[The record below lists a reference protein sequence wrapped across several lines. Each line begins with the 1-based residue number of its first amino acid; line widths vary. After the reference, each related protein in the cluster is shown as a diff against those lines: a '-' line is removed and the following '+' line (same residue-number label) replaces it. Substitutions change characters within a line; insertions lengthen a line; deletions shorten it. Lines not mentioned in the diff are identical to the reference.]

1 MPRKPPAPTVP
12 AEHRY
17 ERFAAEYLVDLNAT
31 GAYRRACNPD
41 ATDRTAGTEGHRLLK
56 NPKVEA
62 LVAEGRLRLMGTI
75 GVSAE
80 RTVEEYR
87 RIGFFDPRTVMEWD
101 EQGVRFFPSD
111 SLSPEAAAAIAS
123 VKCKRT
129 IRRESGR
136 DGDEIETVEIEMK
149 FVPKTPALDA
159 LSKHLG
165 LFRPDELKIT
175 GGGGVLVVP
184 YVDAA
189 TWAAE
194 AAKQQATHGQ
204 QTEGAG

>member
-1 MPRKPPAPTVP
+1 MPRKQPTPTVP

-41 ATDRTAGTEGHRLLK
+41 ATDRTAGVEGSRLLK
-56 NPKVEA
+56 NPRVQE
-62 LVAEGRLRLMGTI
+62 LVAEGRARLTDAI
-75 GVSAE
+75 GVTAE

-87 RIGFFDPRTVMEWD
+87 RIGYIDPRTVMRWGPE
-101 EQGVRFFPSD
+101 GMVPHPSD
-111 SLSPEAAAAIAS
+111 ELTPEAAAAVAE
-123 VKCKRT
+123 VKSKRT
-129 IRRESGR
+129 IRRDK
-136 DGDEIETVEIEMK
+136 DGGEVETVELAIKMHSK
-149 FVPKTPALDA
+149 VAALDA
-159 LSKHLG
+159 LSRHLG
-165 LFRPDELKIT
+165 LFRPEEVKIT

-194 AAKQQATHGQ
+194 AAKQQAAHGH
-204 QTEGAG
+204 QTEGQG